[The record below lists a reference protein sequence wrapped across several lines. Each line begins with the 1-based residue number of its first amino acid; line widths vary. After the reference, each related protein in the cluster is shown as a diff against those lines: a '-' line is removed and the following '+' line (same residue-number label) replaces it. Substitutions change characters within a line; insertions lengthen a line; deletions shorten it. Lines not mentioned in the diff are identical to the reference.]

1 LFTSTGI
8 ASVRRGVRCDL
19 LLAVR
24 AVRE

>member
-24 AVRE
+24 VVRE